1 MFQRKIAIITTTRA
15 DWGLL
20 HPVAVAL
27 REKTGKPPIIL
38 AGNSH
43 LDPERGLTVNEIIA
57 DGFSPVYMQKP
68 MDFNNRSS
76 VMTATLASVAGEI
89 ERNRPD
95 IVLLLGDRFEMLAA
109 ASAVAACDVPIAHI
123 SGGEITEGAVDDNFR
138 HAITKLASLHF
149 VTTEEHRHRVI
160 QIGEQPTRV
169 INTGAIGVS
178 NVADVVPVSR
188 QELERSL
195 GFELGHRPVL
205 VTFHPAT
212 MDPVSPAE
220 RFAAL
225 LTALDRH
232 SELSPLFTYPNND
245 DSGRQLISMIE
256 EYVATHSGARAV
268 ASLGRERYLSALSY
282 VEAVVGNSSSGLV
295 EVPSAGIPTVDI
307 GIRQRGRTAGASVIH
322 CGDSADEI
330 FQAISLAL
338 SPEMK
343 EKASQRINPYM
354 GVDPVKTIVDTL
366 TDIDVSSLLPKKF
379 HDIDFTISK

>member
-1 MFQRKIAIITTTRA
+1 MNNVAIITTTRA

-27 REKTGKPPIIL
+27 REKTGEPPIIL

-57 DGFSPVYMQKP
+57 DGFSPVNLQKP
-68 MDFNNRSS
+68 MDFNDRAS
-76 VMTATLASVAGEI
+76 VMNATFASVAEEI

-109 ASAVAACDVPIAHI
+109 ASAVAASNVPIAHI

-149 VTTEEHRHRVI
+149 VTTEEHRRRVI
-160 QIGEQPTRV
+160 QMGEQPARV

-178 NVADVVPVSR
+178 NVADVVPMSR

-195 GFELGHRPVL
+195 GFDLGLRPVL
-205 VTFHPAT
+205 VTFHAAT
-212 MDPVSPAE
+212 MDPVGPTE

-225 LTALDRH
+225 LTALDLH

-256 EYVATHSGARAV
+256 EYVATHPGARAV

-343 EKASQRINPYM
+343 EKASKRINPYM
-354 GVDPVKTIVDTL
+354 GDNPVKTIVDTL
-366 TDIDVSSLLPKKF
+366 TDIDASSLLPKKF
-379 HDIDFTISK
+379 YDIDFTISK